1 MESQLSRP
9 ADRRRYPTEIPY
21 PDGVSIRMA
30 NLITNKHKKQEHGER
45 PTTYTK
51 RLSARHIRRSANVTI
66 DDDAGPLP
74 HRPSKHAKR
83 KRSGRCPVCTA
94 KLAKNERGT
103 RYIRKCS
110 QCRSQFLPDIRCDRC
125 ATFRVWGGPRGYR
138 CKGCGNP
145 VQFNGTDTPQNDSD
159 GG

>member
-1 MESQLSRP
+1 MD
-9 ADRRRYPTEIPY
+9 DRSPWPGHHKRYLTEFPN
-21 PDGVSIRMA
+21 PDGVSSRMA

-45 PTTYTK
+45 PTAYTK
-51 RLSARHIRRSANVTI
+51 RLSARHIRRSADVVM
-66 DDDAGPLP
+66 DDDAGLLP

-83 KRSGRCPVCTA
+83 KRSGRCPVCTT
-94 KLAKNERGT
+94 KLAKNGRGT

-145 VQFNGTDTPQNDSD
+145 VQFDGIETPTSN
-159 GG
+159 